1 MASYPKCLVCG
12 RGVVAGQTRP
22 DGRPA
27 HISCQNGQQLATE
40 TASGSLDG
48 QLGGIKAHPEVKE
61 QRRTL

>member
-27 HISCQNGQQLATE
+27 HISCQDGQLTPE
-40 TASGSLDG
+40 MASGSLDD